1 MAFPQP
7 FLDELN
13 ARCDIVELVG
23 RYVKLKRSGANY
35 FGLCPFHNE
44 KTPSFSVAPDKQ
56 LFYCFG
62 CGAGGGP
69 VNFIMRAEG
78 LPYPDAVRFLA
89 QLLHLEVPEEE
100 RDSAFRRQRAR
111 MLALNKAAARFYY
124 ELLHQPVGQEGL
136 EYFQNRGLTRRT
148 MNRFGLGYAPE
159 GWSTLLDAMGKQGF
173 DRQELV
179 DAGLAVRS
187 KTGSVYDRF
196 RNRVIFPIIDIRGDV
211 VAFGGRVL
219 DDSLPKYLN
228 SPESLV
234 FHKSRNLFALNL
246 AKKTKAER
254 MILAEGYMDVIALH
268 QAGFDSAVASL
279 GTSLTQE
286 QARLIS
292 RYVKQV
298 VVAYDADGAG
308 QKAAQRAIEVFR
320 DTEVTV
326 KILRI
331 PGAKDPDEFIREKG
345 AAAFA
350 RLMDQSEN
358 HVEFRLDKAKE
369 PYDLQVPEQKVEFVR
384 QAAQIVASLDS
395 PVEREVYTAKAA
407 QLAQVTP
414 EVLAAEVAKA
424 YKRRTSRQKSRQRQA
439 VLSPVAAAQP
449 RSRELTYSDIRSA
462 RAEEG
467 VLRLIF
473 ADNSLLPDIRARL
486 SPEDF
491 SAPVLADLYRCAGE
505 LYDEGRVISV
515 GGMESL
521 VEPNELAHL
530 TQLLSQPA
538 VMVER
543 QRAMEDYITVI
554 QMRKTQRESGDL
566 ERMVQLQR
574 EKKGYGGTKR

>member
-1 MAFPQP
+1 M
-7 FLDELN
+7 
-13 ARCDIVELVG
+13 
-23 RYVKLKRSGANY
+23 
-35 FGLCPFHNE
+35 
-44 KTPSFSVAPDKQ
+44 
-56 LFYCFG
+56 
-62 CGAGGGP
+62 
-69 VNFIMRAEG
+69 
-78 LPYPDAVRFLA
+78 
-89 QLLHLEVPEEE
+89 
-100 RDSAFRRQRAR
+100 
-111 MLALNKAAARFYY
+111 
-124 ELLHQPVGQEGL
+124 GQEGL

-211 VAFGGRVL
+211 VAFGGAGAGRF
-219 DDSLPKYLN
+219 LPKYLN

-320 DTEVTV
+320 DTEVSV

-414 EVLAAEVAKA
+414 EVLAAEGGKSLQTPDKPAK
-424 YKRRTSRQKSRQRQA
+424 K
-439 VLSPVAAAQP
+439 PPAAGGAFTGGGGP
-449 RSRELTYSDIRSA
+449 APLPGADVFRHP
-462 RAEEG
+462 
-467 VLRLIF
+467 LR
-473 ADNSLLPDIRARL
+473 PGGGGGC
-486 SPEDF
+486 
-491 SAPVLADLYRCAGE
+491 CA
-505 LYDEGRVISV
+505 
-515 GGMESL
+515 
-521 VEPNELAHL
+521 
-530 TQLLSQPA
+530 
-538 VMVER
+538 
-543 QRAMEDYITVI
+543 
-554 QMRKTQRESGDL
+554 
-566 ERMVQLQR
+566 
-574 EKKGYGGTKR
+574 